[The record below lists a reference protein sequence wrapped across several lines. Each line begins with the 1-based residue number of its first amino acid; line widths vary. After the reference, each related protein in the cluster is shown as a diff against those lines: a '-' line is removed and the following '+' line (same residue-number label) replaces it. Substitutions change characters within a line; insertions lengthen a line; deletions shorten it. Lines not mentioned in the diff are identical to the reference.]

1 MNVEQPSL
9 GRVGV
14 ESFTLSCDWHWEGGW
29 TLTATHR
36 LSGSQTWTQHR
47 YEALSD
53 DELYQALG
61 EVAAGHLGL
70 V

>member
-1 MNVEQPSL
+1 MDIEQPSL

-14 ESFTLSCDWHWEGGW
+14 DSFTIGLDWHWEGGW
-29 TLTATHR
+29 TLATSSR
-36 LSGSQTWTQHR
+36 LSGSQRWTRHR

-53 DELYQALG
+53 DEAL
-61 EVAAGHLGL
+61 ELVLTVVAELLDL

>member
-1 MNVEQPSL
+1 MDIEQPRL

-14 ESFTLSCDWHWEGGW
+14 DSFTVGLDWHWEGGW
-29 TLTATHR
+29 TLVTSSR
-36 LSGSQTWTQHR
+36 LSGSQKWTQHR

-53 DELYQALG
+53 DEALDLVQTV
-61 EVAAGHLGL
+61 VAELLGL

>member
-1 MNVEQPSL
+1 MRIEQPSL

-14 ESFTLSCDWHWEGGW
+14 DSFSITLDWHWEGGW
-29 TLTATHR
+29 TLGSGSR
-36 LSGSQTWTQHR
+36 LSGAQEWTRHR

-53 DELYQALG
+53 DEAYELVQTI
-61 EVAAGHLGL
+61 VAELLGL

>member
-1 MNVEQPSL
+1 MKIEQPSL

-14 ESFTLSCDWHWEGGW
+14 DAFALSLDWHWEGGW
-29 TLTATHR
+29 TLATSSR
-36 LSGSQTWTQHR
+36 LSGSEDWARHR

-53 DELYQALG
+53 DEAYQAAC
-61 EVAAGHLGL
+61 EVLAELLGL

>member
-1 MNVEQPSL
+1 MRIEQPEL

-14 ESFTLSCDWHWEGGW
+14 DSFSVGLDWHWEGGW
-29 TLTATHR
+29 TLTTSSR
-36 LSGSQTWTQHR
+36 LSGSSVWTQHR

-53 DELYQALG
+53 DEALELVQTVTA
-61 EVAAGHLGL
+61 EVLGL